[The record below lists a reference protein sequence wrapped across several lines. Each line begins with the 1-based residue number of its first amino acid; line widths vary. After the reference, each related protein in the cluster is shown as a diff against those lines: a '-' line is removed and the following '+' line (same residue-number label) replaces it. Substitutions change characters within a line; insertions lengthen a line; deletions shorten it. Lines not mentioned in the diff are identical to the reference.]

1 MNWALRVSASYCGLM
16 LASCSPGIHANSAST
31 NGSTTQVAVLS
42 SPAVVSRD
50 THERLTG
57 ALWAQTSAEYR
68 VDSLAKY
75 RQALLT
81 LQKATAD
88 KSWTAALEQTGDP
101 SGLKQTAVI
110 MDLDETVLDN
120 SRFQAEL
127 ALQRAPYL
135 DSVWADWVKL
145 EDAGS
150 IPGAVDF
157 IKAAEA
163 LGVTIFFVTNRTT
176 AEEQDTR
183 NNLAKLGLTLPTTV
197 DTVLTKNEKPAWGS
211 DKGTRRAEIAASYRI
226 LLLIGDDLGDFAT
239 GAKDTPANRVAL
251 ADKYATY
258 FGERWVLIANPLYGS
273 WESALYNHD
282 FTKPDS
288 EVLKLKFDQLKGFK

>member
-1 MNWALRVSASYCGLM
+1 MNWTLRVSGVFFGLM
-16 LASCSPGIHANSAST
+16 LTSCSPALQANSAST
-31 NGSTTQVAVLS
+31 NATSSNVSKVA
-42 SPAVVSRD
+42 AVAAVPRD

-57 ALWAQTSAEYR
+57 ALWAQTSAEFR

-135 DSVWADWVKL
+135 DPVWAEWVKL

-150 IPGAVDF
+150 IPGAVAF

-163 LGVTIFFVTNRTT
+163 MGVTIFFVTNRTT
-176 AEEQDTR
+176 AEEQNTR

-197 DTVLTKNEKPAWGS
+197 DTVLTKNEKPTWGS
-211 DKGTRRAEIAASYRI
+211 DKGTRRAEIAATYRI
-226 LLLIGDDLGDFAT
+226 LMLVGDDLGDFAT

-251 ADKYATY
+251 ADKYASY

-282 FTKPDS
+282 FTKPDE